1 MLGYYTYEQ
10 VIAKLIVYIVVMNIL
25 QGNYNMSA
33 NKRSFQAEVS
43 KLLNIVAHSLYSERE
58 VFLRE
63 LISNAADACDKL
75 RYLALTD
82 EKLVSGDNE
91 FKVKIAADKKAKTL
105 VISDNGIGMNEADL
119 DDNLGTIAR
128 SGTGA
133 FVENLSGDEKQDVGL
148 IGQFGVGF
156 YSAFMVA
163 EKVEVLTKKA
173 GEKQAWL
180 WSSDGL
186 GEYTIEKAEKADRG
200 SQVTLF
206 LKKDASEY
214 LEDLRLRTVVKSYSD
229 HIALP
234 ILLEGDKGEEEAINE
249 ASAIWTRAKKDIKKE
264 QYSEFYKQ
272 VSSSYDEPWMTTHW
286 KAEGRFEYSAL
297 LFTPSNRPFDLFH
310 PDRKNRVKLYVKRV
324 FITDDC
330 EGLIPDYL
338 RFVKGII
345 DCEDLP
351 LNVSRELLQKN
362 QMLTAI
368 GSAVSKRIINE
379 LKKKSEKQP
388 EEYIKFWENFGPVL
402 KEGLYGAP
410 NDNKPA
416 LLELSR
422 FRSTK
427 REGFISLKD
436 YVSGMKE
443 GQDTI
448 YYITGENLEAI
459 KNSPHLEGFA
469 AKDIEVLLLSDPID
483 DFWIPSM
490 FEGYDGKQFASITRG
505 SAELDTIDEKDEKAG
520 SSKKTKTSKKGSDI
534 SLLLASIKLT
544 LGETVKDVKESSRLT
559 DSACCLVADEG
570 DMDMNLERILRQHQ
584 QVQDAAPRVLEIN
597 PTHPL
602 IKGLAKKA
610 KKEKPGQEIEDAA
623 LLLFDQA
630 RILDGEPVSDVKAF
644 AQRLS
649 RVMESGLI

>member
-1 MLGYYTYEQ
+1 
-10 VIAKLIVYIVVMNIL
+10 
-25 QGNYNMSA
+25 MST

-91 FKVKIAADKKAKTL
+91 FKVKISTDKDAKTL
-105 VISDNGIGMNEADL
+105 VISDNGVGMTESEL

-133 FVENLSGDEKQDVGL
+133 FVENLSGDEKQDIGL

-163 EKVEVLTKKA
+163 DKVEVLTKKA
-173 GEKQAWL
+173 GGKTAWI

-186 GEYTIEKAEKADRG
+186 GEYTVEKAKKPERG
-200 SQVTLF
+200 SQITLH
-206 LKKDASEY
+206 LKEDASEY
-214 LEDLRLRTVVKSYSD
+214 LEDLRLRTIVKSYSD

-234 ILLEGDKGEEEAINE
+234 IILIDDNKEETINE
-249 ASAIWTRAKKDIKKE
+249 ASALWTRPKKDITKD
-264 QYSEFYKQ
+264 QYNEFYKQ
-272 VSSSYDEPWMTTHW
+272 VSSSYDDPWMTTHW
-286 KAEGRFEYSAL
+286 KAEGRFEYNAL
-297 LFTPSNRPFDLFH
+297 LFTPSSRPFDLFH
-310 PDRKNRVKLYVKRV
+310 PDRKHRVKLYVKRV

-330 EGLIPDYL
+330 EGLIPEYL
-338 RFVKGII
+338 RFTKGII
-345 DCEDLP
+345 DCQDLP

-362 QMLTAI
+362 QMLSAI
-368 GSAVSKRIINE
+368 SVAVSKRIINE
-379 LKKKSEKQP
+379 LVKKAKKEP
-388 EEYIKFWENFGPVL
+388 EEYIKFWDNFGPVL

-410 NDNKPA
+410 NENKPA
-416 LLELSR
+416 LLELAR

-427 REGFISLKD
+427 RDSLISLKD
-436 YVSGMKE
+436 YIGEMKE
-443 GQDTI
+443 GQTTI
-448 YYITGENLEAI
+448 YYITGENLESI
-459 KNSPHLEGFA
+459 RNSPHLEGFA
-469 AKDIEVLLLSDPID
+469 AKNIEVLLLSDPID

-490 FEGYDGKQFASITRG
+490 FEGYEGKQFSSITRG
-505 SAELDTIDEKDEKAG
+505 SADLDGMEADAKKNEKKPSDK
-520 SSKKTKTSKKGSDI
+520 SKNSKKGSDL
-534 SLLLASIKLT
+534 SLLIASIKLT
-544 LGETVKDVKESSRLT
+544 LGETVKDVRESNRLT
-559 DSACCLVADEG
+559 DSACCLVADDG

-584 QVQDAAPRVLEIN
+584 QVQDAAPRVLEVN
-597 PTHPL
+597 PKHPL
-602 IKGLAKKA
+602 ILGLAKKI
-610 KKEKPGQEIEDAA
+610 KKEKTGQGIEEAA

-630 RILDGEPVSDVKAF
+630 RILDGEPVTDVKAF

-649 RVMESGLI
+649 KVMEAGFVG

>member
-1 MLGYYTYEQ
+1 
-10 VIAKLIVYIVVMNIL
+10 
-25 QGNYNMSA
+25 MSA
-33 NKRSFQAEVS
+33 KKRSFQAEVS

-63 LISNAADACDKL
+63 LISNSADACDKL

-82 EKLVSGDNE
+82 DKLVAGDTE
-91 FKVKIAADKKAKTL
+91 LKVRIKADKEAKTL
-105 VISDNGIGMNEADL
+105 IISDNGIGMNEEDL

-163 EKVEVLTKKA
+163 DKVEVLTKKA
-173 GEKQAWL
+173 GDKEAWL

-186 GEYTIEKAEKADRG
+186 GEYTVEKAKKADRG
-200 SQVTLF
+200 SQITLF
-206 LKKDASEY
+206 LKEDASEY

-234 ILLEGDKGEEEAINE
+234 ITLEEDDKEETINE
-249 ASAIWTRAKKDIKKE
+249 ASALWTRSKSDIKDE

-310 PDRKNRVKLYVKRV
+310 PDRKHRVKLYVKRV

-330 EGLIPDYL
+330 EGLIPEYL
-338 RFVKGII
+338 RFTKGII

-368 GSAVSKRIINE
+368 GSAVSKRIISE
-379 LKKKSEKQP
+379 LTKKSEKEP
-388 EEYIKFWENFGPVL
+388 DEYIKFWENFGPVL
-402 KEGLYGAP
+402 KEGLYGTP
-410 NDNKPA
+410 NENKPA

-422 FRSTK
+422 FRSTT
-427 REGFISLKD
+427 RDGYISLKD
-436 YVSGMKE
+436 YIGSMKE
-443 GQDTI
+443 GQETI
-448 YYITGENLEAI
+448 YYITGENLESI

-469 AKDIEVLLLSDPID
+469 AKNIEVLLLSDPID

-490 FEGYDGKQFASITRG
+490 FEGFEGKKFASITRG
-505 SAELDTIDEKDEKAG
+505 SADLDNIENSDDGDDDK
-520 SSKKTKTSKKGSDI
+520 SSKKSKTRKKDTNL
-534 SLLLASIKLT
+534 SLLIASIKLT
-544 LGETVKDVKESSRLT
+544 LGETVKDVKESTRLT

-597 PTHPL
+597 PKHPL
-602 IKGLAKKA
+602 IKGLAKKV

-649 RVMESGLI
+649 KVMELGLA

>member
-1 MLGYYTYEQ
+1 
-10 VIAKLIVYIVVMNIL
+10 
-25 QGNYNMSA
+25 MSA
-33 NKRSFQAEVS
+33 KKRSFQAEVS

-63 LISNAADACDKL
+63 LISNSADACDKL

-82 EKLVSGDNE
+82 DKLVAGDTE
-91 FKVKIAADKKAKTL
+91 LKVRIKTDKEAKTL
-105 VISDNGIGMNEADL
+105 IISDNGIGMNEQDL

-163 EKVEVLTKKA
+163 DKVEVLTKKA
-173 GEKQAWL
+173 GEKEAWL

-186 GEYTIEKAEKADRG
+186 GEYTIEKAKKADRG
-200 SQVTLF
+200 SQITLF
-206 LKKDASEY
+206 LKEDASEY

-234 ILLEGDKGEEEAINE
+234 ITLEEDDKEETINE
-249 ASAIWTRAKKDIKKE
+249 ASALWTRSKSDIKDE

-310 PDRKNRVKLYVKRV
+310 PDRKHRVKLYVKRV

-330 EGLIPDYL
+330 EGLIPEYL
-338 RFVKGII
+338 RFTKGII

-368 GSAVSKRIINE
+368 GSAVSKRIISE
-379 LKKKSEKQP
+379 LVKKSEKEP
-388 EEYIKFWENFGPVL
+388 DEYIKFWENFGPVL
-402 KEGLYGAP
+402 KEGLYGTP
-410 NDNKPA
+410 NENKPA

-422 FRSTK
+422 FRSTT
-427 REGFISLKD
+427 RDSYISLKD
-436 YVSGMKE
+436 YIGSMKE
-443 GQDTI
+443 GQ
-448 YYITGENLEAI
+448 
-459 KNSPHLEGFA
+459 
-469 AKDIEVLLLSDPID
+469 
-483 DFWIPSM
+483 
-490 FEGYDGKQFASITRG
+490 
-505 SAELDTIDEKDEKAG
+505 
-520 SSKKTKTSKKGSDI
+520 
-534 SLLLASIKLT
+534 
-544 LGETVKDVKESSRLT
+544 
-559 DSACCLVADEG
+559 
-570 DMDMNLERILRQHQ
+570 
-584 QVQDAAPRVLEIN
+584 
-597 PTHPL
+597 
-602 IKGLAKKA
+602 
-610 KKEKPGQEIEDAA
+610 
-623 LLLFDQA
+623 
-630 RILDGEPVSDVKAF
+630 
-644 AQRLS
+644 
-649 RVMESGLI
+649 

>member
-1 MLGYYTYEQ
+1 
-10 VIAKLIVYIVVMNIL
+10 
-25 QGNYNMSA
+25 MSSK
-33 NKRSFQAEVS
+33 KRSFQAEVS

-63 LISNAADACDKL
+63 LISNSADACDKL

-82 EKLVSGDNE
+82 DKLVAGDTE
-91 FKVKIAADKKAKTL
+91 FKVRIKADKEAKTL
-105 VISDNGIGMNEADL
+105 IISDNGIGMNEEDL

-163 EKVEVLTKKA
+163 DKVEVLTKRA
-173 GEKQAWL
+173 GEKEAWL

-186 GEYTIEKAEKADRG
+186 GEYTVEKAKKADRG
-200 SQVTLF
+200 SQITLF
-206 LKKDASEY
+206 LKEDASEY
-214 LEDLRLRTVVKSYSD
+214 LEDLRLRTVVKAYSD

-234 ILLEGDKGEEEAINE
+234 ITLEEDDKEETINE
-249 ASAIWTRAKKDIKKE
+249 ASALWTRSKSDIKDE

-310 PDRKNRVKLYVKRV
+310 PDRKHRVKLYVKRV

-330 EGLIPDYL
+330 EGLIPEYL
-338 RFVKGII
+338 RFTKGII

-368 GSAVSKRIINE
+368 GSAVSKRIISE
-379 LKKKSEKQP
+379 LAKKSEKEP
-388 EEYIKFWENFGPVL
+388 DEYIKFWENFGPVL
-402 KEGLYGAP
+402 KEGLYGTP
-410 NDNKPA
+410 NENKPA

-422 FRSTK
+422 FRSTT
-427 REGFISLKD
+427 RDGYISLKD
-436 YVSGMKE
+436 YIGGMKE
-443 GQDTI
+443 GQETI
-448 YYITGENLEAI
+448 YYITGENLESI

-469 AKDIEVLLLSDPID
+469 AKSIEVLLLSDPID
-483 DFWIPSM
+483 DFWIPAM
-490 FEGYDGKQFASITRG
+490 FEGFEGKKFASITRG
-505 SAELDTIDEKDEKAG
+505 SADLDNIENSDDGDDDK
-520 SSKKTKTSKKGSDI
+520 SSKKSKTQKKDTNL
-534 SLLLASIKLT
+534 SLLIASIKLT
-544 LGETVKDVKESSRLT
+544 LGETVKDVKESTRLT

-597 PTHPL
+597 PKHPL

-649 RVMESGLI
+649 KVMELGLV